1 MQNKKSESL
10 YIDCVAM
17 KHKIQEQLWFELKP
31 TSTAD
36 YFKKLRKK
44 MAESPLWLAAKETK

>member
-44 MAESPLWLAAKETK
+44 MAESPLWLAAKSSK